1 MSSIGMSV
9 IKAERNAAL
18 SAFKEEF
25 SSMSQSRPISKKKK
39 TAVNMK
45 RHIRLTLMLI
55 TRKKISLLGS
65 LQRGIQQ

>member
-1 MSSIGMSV
+1 MNSIGMSV
-9 IKAERNAAL
+9 TKTERNAAL

-45 RHIRLTLMLI
+45 RHIRPTLMLI
-55 TRKKISLLGS
+55 TRKMISLLGS
-65 LQRGIQQ
+65 LQRGIQP